1 MLLKVMLLKVIMFD
15 YLIGHF
21 LMATGDRHGAIWMN
35 TCHSDCCSRQG
46 LQEILN
52 TIYRDERD
60 LTKVKL

>member
-1 MLLKVMLLKVIMFD
+1 
-15 YLIGHF
+15 
-21 LMATGDRHGAIWMN
+21 MATRDRHGAMWMN

-60 LTKVKL
+60 LTKVKLWREIIV